1 MKTSPLQFTSLSIK
15 LSSTVPQLIYRI
27 KRCPPP
33 TRQSVRNVGHILLAA
48 QNQKSGQMAAIEFF
62 FFRYAKML
70 AWISKMHVI
79 INAHFCIYNNEKTRY
94 Q

>member
-62 FFRYAKML
+62 FFVTQNVSLDIKDAD
-70 AWISKMHVI
+70 
-79 INAHFCIYNNEKTRY
+79 NNQCTFLY
-94 Q
+94 LQQ